1 MHYNNQH
8 QQLTLTTTNAN
19 YNDNNSNDKVVK
31 LHQKTGLLNV
41 DCLENLN

>member
-31 LHQKTGLLNV
+31 LHQKTGLLNA